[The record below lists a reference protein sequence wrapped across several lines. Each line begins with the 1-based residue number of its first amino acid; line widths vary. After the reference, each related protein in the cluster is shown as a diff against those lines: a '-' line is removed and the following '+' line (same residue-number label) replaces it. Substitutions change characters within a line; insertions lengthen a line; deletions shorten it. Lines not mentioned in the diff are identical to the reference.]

1 MAVARISRSAQSGG
15 RFINVSRLQ
24 GRDLE
29 NIVMG
34 HERVSPRDWREARRK
49 RAFELKAQGWRQAD
63 IARAL
68 GVSEAA
74 VSRWATDI
82 EQGQDA
88 WHARPRGH
96 KAARLSG
103 EQLSKLPDLLSHGAK
118 AYASAASCGR
128 ANAWPRSSARS
139 SASRTTRRTSHC
151 LLKALRWTP
160 QVPVERASQRDEAA
174 IERWRVEVWPA
185 LKKRPAQKAS

>member
-1 MAVARISRSAQSGG
+1 
-15 RFINVSRLQ
+15 
-24 GRDLE
+24 
-29 NIVMG
+29 MG
-34 HERVSPRDWREARRK
+34 HDRVSPRDWCETRRK
-49 RAFELKAQGWRQAD
+49 RAFELKAQGWRQAA

-82 EQGQDA
+82 EQGHDA
-88 WHARPRGH
+88 WRPPPRGH

-103 EQLSKLPDLLSHGAK
+103 EQLSKLPDLLSHGAEAYGFRGELWTCRRVAEVIREEFGVSYHK
-118 AYASAASCGR
+118 AHV
-128 ANAWPRSSARS
+128 
-139 SASRTTRRTSHC
+139 SR

-174 IERWRVEVWPA
+174 IEEWRVEVWPA
-185 LKKRPAQKAS
+185 LKKRPARKVP